1 MGNFLKCNYF
11 RTVGLLILFLA
22 AGITSTFAQYKLKV
36 AGDVKEVLEL
46 SLEDLSKFP
55 LKDAKL
61 TDKDGKV
68 HTYRGVSILDIL
80 QKAGVPSGKDLR
92 GEQLSK
98 YLLVKCKDGY
108 QILFSLAELDP
119 PIADKNVI
127 LAYQI
132 DGEKLAEDR
141 GPLRL
146 IAEGE
151 KKPARS
157 SYQVEALILGSV
169 KD

>member
-1 MGNFLKCNYF
+1 MRIFLKNNYL
-11 RTVGLLILFLA
+11 RRISALILLLA
-22 AGITSTFAQYKLKV
+22 AGITSSFAQGKLRV
-36 AGDVKEVLEL
+36 AGEVKQALEFTL
-46 SLEDLSKFP
+46 DDLAKMP
-55 LKDAKL
+55 QKEAKL

-68 HTYRGVSILDIL
+68 HTYQGVSILDIL
-80 QKAGVPSGKDLR
+80 QQAGVPSGKDLR
-92 GEQLSK
+92 GEHLSK
-98 YLLVKCKDGY
+98 YLLVKCKDSY
-108 QILFSLAELDP
+108 QVLFSLAELDP
-119 PIADKNVI
+119 SIADKNVI

-132 DGEKLAEDR
+132 DGEKLAADR

-146 IAEGE
+146 VAEGE